1 MSMVALRSD
10 APTTSKIPFTLVIFF
25 SPELVRTSG
34 NLTFTPFEYHQKI
47 TKKKMKFKI
56 KGISPLLCKNVNKFS
71 RFFFRFP

>member
-56 KGISPLLCKNVNKFS
+56 KGISPFFAKLMSN
-71 RFFFRFP
+71 FFFTF